1 MSTIVE
7 TLHTLNSASVDLS
20 WQIKY
25 CSKLHQSNVLRV
37 AKYQGPGSQPQDWSD
52 CGWKL
57 RLWVWVSQP
66 VGVGKSFEVVD
77 SIEWK
82 FSHWILSVP
91 LPLKR
96 EDLIKTR
103 PIHCNGLTDKSPFKE
118 SIATY
123 THACLAKCVAVGAK
137 TFSNTNTQIHLAC
150 MA

>member
-52 CGWKL
+52 CRWDCGWNL
-57 RLWVWVSQP
+57 RLWVRRWMWE
-66 VGVGKSFEVVD
+66 KVVD
-77 SIEWK
+77 AIEWK

-137 TFSNTNTQIHLAC
+137 TFSNTNRQIHLAC
-150 MA
+150 IA

>member
-1 MSTIVE
+1 MSTIVD
-7 TLHTLNSASVDLS
+7 TLHTLNSTSVDLS

-52 CGWKL
+52 CRWDCGWNL
-57 RLWVWVSQP
+57 RLWVRRWMWE
-66 VGVGKSFEVVD
+66 KVVD
-77 SIEWK
+77 AIEWK

-103 PIHCNGLTDKSPFKE
+103 PMDWLIRILPKKV

-123 THACLAKCVAVGAK
+123 SCMFGKVCGCGCKNFLKYK
-137 TFSNTNTQIHLAC
+137 YTNTFGMYGI
-150 MA
+150 M